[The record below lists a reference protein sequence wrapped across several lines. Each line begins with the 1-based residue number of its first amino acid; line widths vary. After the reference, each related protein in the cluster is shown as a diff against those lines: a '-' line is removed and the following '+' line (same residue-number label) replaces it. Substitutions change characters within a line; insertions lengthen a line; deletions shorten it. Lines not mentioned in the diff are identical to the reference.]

1 MSDDHRNRLSV
12 YIAFAEPGGEVIEVA
27 SSLLGAGTAVVLHAV
42 TKCGVTTLTL
52 GDGRPFEI
60 DLITDPIPI
69 DDGIWIYPD
78 DSDDPIARI
87 ERRFLA
93 P

>member
-42 TKCGVTTLTL
+42 
-52 GDGRPFEI
+52 
-60 DLITDPIPI
+60 PIFASA
-69 DDGIWIYPD
+69 G
-78 DSDDPIARI
+78 I
-87 ERRFLA
+87 ERPTERGKAYGLLRLS
-93 P
+93 

>member
-1 MSDDHRNRLSV
+1 M
-12 YIAFAEPGGEVIEVA
+12 
-27 SSLLGAGTAVVLHAV
+27 VLHAV
-42 TKCGVTTLTL
+42 TECGVTTLTL

-60 DLITDPIPI
+60 DFITDPIPI
-69 DDGIWIYPD
+69 DHGVSIYPD
-78 DSDDPIARI
+78 GSDEPIARI

>member
-27 SSLLGAGTAVVLHAV
+27 GSLLGAGTAVVLHAV
-42 TKCGVTTLTL
+42 TECGVTTLTL

-60 DLITDPIPI
+60 DLITDLIPI
-69 DDGIWIYPD
+69 DDGISIYPD
-78 DSDDPIARI
+78 GSDEPIARI

>member
-1 MSDDHRNRLSV
+1 MSDEHRNRLSV
-12 YIAFAEPGGEVIEVA
+12 YVAFAEPGSEVIEVA
-27 SSLLGAGTAVVLHAV
+27 SSLLGAGTAVALHAV
-42 TKCGVTTLTL
+42 TECGVTTLTL

-69 DDGIWIYPD
+69 DDGISIYPGD
-78 DSDDPIARI
+78 GDEPIARI